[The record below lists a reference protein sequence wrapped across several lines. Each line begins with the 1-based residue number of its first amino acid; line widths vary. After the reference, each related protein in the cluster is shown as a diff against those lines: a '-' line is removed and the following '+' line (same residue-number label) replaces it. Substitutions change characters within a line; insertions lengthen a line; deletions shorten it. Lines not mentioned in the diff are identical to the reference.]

1 MRRPSNNV
9 FAGKQPMAPAEASH
23 MIQCLEVK
31 NSRIDV
37 LDSIAAHIHL
47 LGFGINVGEEFAV
60 RQRTVG
66 TEFVED
72 LGKRS

>member
-1 MRRPSNNV
+1 
-9 FAGKQPMAPAEASH
+9 

-31 NSRIDV
+31 NRRLDV
-37 LDSIAAHIHL
+37 LDSKVAHTHF
-47 LGFGINVGEEFAV
+47 LGFDINVGEEFAM